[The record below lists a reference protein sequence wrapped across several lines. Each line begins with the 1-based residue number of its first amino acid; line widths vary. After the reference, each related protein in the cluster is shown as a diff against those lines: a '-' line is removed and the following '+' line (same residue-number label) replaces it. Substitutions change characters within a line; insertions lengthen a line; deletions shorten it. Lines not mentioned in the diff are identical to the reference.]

1 MSSRNIDLKLLECD
15 KALEN
20 DQVEAALDL
29 LDEILE
35 ENPKC
40 AAAHNTLGWIYKQKF
55 SDREKAENHYKLAIQ
70 FDENYGYSY
79 ENYMFLLRDLGR
91 LEDLGKLIEKAEK
104 VSQVSKRT
112 LFDEKGSY
120 YELRGDY
127 TKAIE
132 NYKEAIKMSLNNDND
147 DLKDHIKRC
156 QTKIN
161 IFSRNR
167 IIKAFRALLGFDD
180 I

>member
-1 MSSRNIDLKLLECD
+1 
-15 KALEN
+15 
-20 DQVEAALDL
+20 
-29 LDEILE
+29 
-35 ENPKC
+35 
-40 AAAHNTLGWIYKQKF
+40 
-55 SDREKAENHYKLAIQ
+55 
-70 FDENYGYSY
+70 
-79 ENYMFLLRDLGR
+79 MFLLRDLGR

-120 YELRGDY
+120 YELLGDY
-127 TKAIE
+127 PKAIE
-132 NYKEAIKMSLNNDND
+132 NYKLAIKMSLNNDNE

-167 IIKAFRALLGFDD
+167 ILKALRVLLGFDD

>member
-1 MSSRNIDLKLLECD
+1 MSN
-15 KALEN
+15 
-20 DQVEAALDL
+20 V
-29 LDEILE
+29 
-35 ENPKC
+35 
-40 AAAHNTLGWIYKQKF
+40 
-55 SDREKAENHYKLAIQ
+55 
-70 FDENYGYSY
+70 
-79 ENYMFLLRDLGR
+79 GR

-112 LFDEKGSY
+112 LYDEKGSY
-120 YELRGDY
+120 YELLGDY